1 MDLRKDTLFFDAL
14 VDFPTYGQEDK
25 LYLDKANG
33 ALYYWDG
40 SAYALAGDGTGGV
53 TSVTASSPLSS
64 TEGATPNISITQAN
78 GSTNGYLSSTD
89 WTTFNGKQNAITLT
103 TTGTSGAATLV
114 GSTLNIPQYAGGL
127 TYFTEAQNT
136 SAPNATVPVDSLTAV
151 AGTTNADIAI
161 VPKGTGAFTLAV
173 ADNTATGGNK
183 RGAGAVD
190 LQLYR
195 GASGRVASGANSFA
209 AGKDNTASGANSVCI
224 GSDGNA
230 TNTNSIM
237 IGRGTCSG
245 AYALAAG
252 YLTSANGTNSL
263 ALGYGNTASG
273 SESTAIGTYSANATA
288 SYAIAIGR
296 EQTAS
301 ADAATAIGGQGNVA
315 SAQRAMAIGN
325 YLTANGEYSLALGF
339 RSHVFGIYG
348 RQTYASGNESTDGDS
363 QVSKFILRERT
374 TGNTAT
380 TLTSNSSAASTNNQ
394 VILSNN
400 SAYRFKG
407 TIIGKQS
414 GSTNAAAWDVD
425 GLIVRGA
432 NASATT
438 LLISNVTL
446 VQNTPAWGTPTLAA
460 DTTNGGLRVQVTGAA
475 ATNIQWTAVIETT
488 EVIYA

>member
-161 VPKGTGAFTLAV
+161 VPKGTGAFTLSIP
-173 ADNTATGGNK
+173 DGTATGGNK
-183 RGAGAVD
+183 RGAGAID
-190 LQLYR
+190 LQVSRLFNT
-195 GASGRVASGANSFA
+195 SVASGASSVVI
-209 AGKDNTASGANSVCI
+209 GYDCKASGI
-224 GSDGNA
+224 GSVA
-230 TNTNSIM
+230 
-237 IGRGTCSG
+237 IGRGARAEGQDAVAIGPGSQATISDCFSFGNGSVASG
-245 AYALAAG
+245 GFGAVALG
-252 YLTSANGTNSL
+252 RSNTSSGDGTLTSGFS
-263 ALGYGNTASG
+263 NTASG
-273 SESTAIGTYSANATA
+273 SR
-288 SYAIAIGR
+288 AIALG
-296 EQTAS
+296 EANTAS
-301 ADAATAIGGQGNVA
+301 A
-315 SAQRAMAIGN
+315 
-325 YLTANGEYSLALGF
+325 NGAVALGVGVGASGAGSF
-339 RSHVFGIYG
+339 ASGWISNTFGIRARKSHG
-348 RQTYASGNESTDGDS
+348 NNNSVSGDCQKSEFPL
-363 QVSKFILRERT
+363 SKRT
-374 TGNTAT
+374 TDATAT
-380 TLTSNSSAASTNNQ
+380 TLTVAGGVASTTNQ

-414 GSTNAAAWDVD
+414 GSTNACAWDVD

-432 NASATT
+432 NAAATT
-438 LLISNVTL
+438 LVVGNVNL
-446 VQNTPAWGTPTLAA
+446 VSNTPAWGTPTLAA
-460 DTTNGGLRVQVTGAA
+460 DTTNGGLRVQVTGLA